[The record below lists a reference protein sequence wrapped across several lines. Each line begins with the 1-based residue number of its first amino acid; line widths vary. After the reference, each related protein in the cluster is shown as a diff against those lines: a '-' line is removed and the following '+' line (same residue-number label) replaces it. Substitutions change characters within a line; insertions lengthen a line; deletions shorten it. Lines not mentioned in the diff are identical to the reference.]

1 MTTVL
6 ADRAVFGVILPST
19 NTVVEDEYNQMR
31 PPGVSFHAGRI
42 YIRNESLDSDETFET
57 FLEDLR
63 LEMGR
68 AIRDVITAKP
78 DYLVM
83 GMSAETFWG
92 GADGNERFE
101 RDVRDQSGLA
111 VSTGAS
117 ACKEALNRFGA
128 RRIGVIT
135 PYQPVGDEQ
144 VRDFFT
150 QLGFEVTAVHGLKCP
165 SATSIAEV
173 SPEEIRKAFMSVDG
187 PDVDALVQAGT
198 NLPAVR
204 VAAELEAELGKPVI
218 AINAATLWHALRTN
232 GIEDQMQGFGR
243 LLSDF

>member
-31 PPGVSFHAGRI
+31 PPGVSLHAGRI

-101 RDVRDQSGLA
+101 REVREQSGLA

-117 ACKEALNRFGA
+117 ACKEALNRLGA

-135 PYQPVGDEQ
+135 PYQPVGDQQ

-150 QLGFEVTAVHGLKCP
+150 QLGFEVTAVYGLKCP

-173 SPEEIRKAFMSVDG
+173 LPAEIRNAFVSVDG

-232 GIEDQMQGFGR
+232 GINDQMQGFGR